1 MMKMILEIY
10 IAFFILSVLFLA
22 IGLKTESAT
31 FVYLSM
37 AMFIFSSLVMAN
49 EGINV
54 VSGTQLIENE
64 AGTLTSN
71 VYTTLTMD
79 NNYFVMTYVYLF
91 LLLPIVGILS
101 SIYFANKH
109 LRS

>member
-1 MMKMILEIY
+1 MILEIY

-22 IGLKTESAT
+22 IGIKTESAT

-49 EGINV
+49 EGVDIV
-54 VSGTQLIENE
+54 TGTQLIENE
-64 AGTLTSN
+64 LGTLTSN
-71 VYTTLTMD
+71 VYTVLTME

-91 LLLPIVGILS
+91 LLLPTVGLLS